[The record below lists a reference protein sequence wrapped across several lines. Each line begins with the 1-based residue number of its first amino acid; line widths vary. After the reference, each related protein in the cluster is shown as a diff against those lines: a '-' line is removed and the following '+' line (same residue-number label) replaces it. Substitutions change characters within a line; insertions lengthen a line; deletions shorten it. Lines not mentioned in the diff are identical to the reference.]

1 MVAKRSLYTPQHP
14 EKYVGEYPIVSRSS
28 WEEEFMKYCDM
39 HPDVLEW
46 ASEPI
51 QIPYHDPITGK
62 QKIYIPDFLATMI
75 DKQGELHKKLIEIK
89 PLHEAYSEHARNT
102 KDAAIL
108 ARNQAKWTAAQGWA
122 MRRGITFI
130 IMTEADLFTGHN
142 NRKPRMNPV
151 HAYVPDRLKK
161 QQAIKKRKAKATT
174 KKPRK
179 LGSTRKKVVNTIT
192 KARKARTGKVSKA
205 RKR

>member
-1 MVAKRSLYTPQHP
+1 VAAKRSIYTPQYP

-46 ASEPI
+46 ASEPV

-75 DKQGELHKKLIEIK
+75 DKQGTLHKKLIEIK

-102 KDAAIL
+102 RDAAIL

-122 MRRGITFI
+122 MRRGIEFI

-142 NRKPRMNPV
+142 NRAGRQNPI
-151 HAYVPDRLKK
+151 HPFVPDRLKK
-161 QQAIKKRKAKATT
+161 QKDIKKHRQAKKNT
-174 KKPRK
+174 KRK
-179 LGSTRKKVVNTIT
+179 LSTSRKKSVNTVG
-192 KARKARTGKVSKA
+192 KARKAKSPKSGKA
-205 RKR
+205 KRR